1 MTAERTG
8 PSEAPAALIPHVAE
22 RTGPSEAPAALIPH
36 VAERTGWM
44 FPGQGSQRPGMAGG
58 LVECKELF
66 DTAREILDVDLARI
80 CTVVSN
86 GGPRGVWPPDLLQP
100 ALYATCTGASRSLSS
115 RGLSPD
121 AVVGHSLGEYA
132 ALTAAGS
139 LAYEDGLRLVSMRG
153 KAMLAAARRN
163 PGGMAAVIGLG
174 THEIAQI
181 CGGIDDVWVANLNS
195 PSQTV
200 ISGRDEPLAQ
210 AAEACR
216 QAGAKRVVRLEV
228 PIPGHCPLM
237 DTAALEVEVIL
248 AGIRVKEPICPF
260 YSSVDSA
267 PHTDPAEIKGLLV
280 EAMTSPVRFYDTLQA
295 MQSAGVASLVEVGPG
310 RVLCG
315 LAKRSVPDLPTASV
329 GSDAEADT
337 LALAPPASERAGNAV
352 EDET

>member
-1 MTAERTG
+1 MTAG
-8 PSEAPAALIPHVAE
+8 PSEAPGGRRPGLAE
-22 RTGPSEAPAALIPH
+22 RM
-36 VAERTGWM
+36 GWM

-80 CTVVSN
+80 CTVTPNS
-86 GGPRGVWPPDLLQP
+86 GPTGVWPPDLLQP
-100 ALYATCTGASRSLSS
+100 ALYATCTGASRSLSY
-115 RGLSPD
+115 RGACPD

-163 PGGMAAVIGLG
+163 PGGMAAVIGLAR
-174 THEIAQI
+174 HEIAEI
-181 CGGIDDVWVANLNS
+181 CGAIDEVWVANLNS
-195 PSQTV
+195 PNQTV

-237 DTAALEVEVIL
+237 ETAALEVEGLL
-248 AGIRVKEPICPF
+248 AGIQVKEPVCPF

-267 PHTDPAEIKGLLV
+267 PHTDPAEIKRVLV
-280 EAMTSPVRFYDTLQA
+280 AAMTSPVRFYDTLEA

-315 LAKRSVPDLPTASV
+315 LAKRSVPDMPTTSV
-329 GSDAEADT
+329 GSDAEAET
-337 LALAPPASERAGNAV
+337 FALTPPASERAGTWRSTT
-352 EDET
+352 EK